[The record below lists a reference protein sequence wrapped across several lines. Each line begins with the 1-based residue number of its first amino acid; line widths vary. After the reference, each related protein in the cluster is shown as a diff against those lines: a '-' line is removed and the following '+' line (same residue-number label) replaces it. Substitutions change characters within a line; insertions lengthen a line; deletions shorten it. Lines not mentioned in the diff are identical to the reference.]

1 MNATTLDFNF
11 KYYHRLAKTITGKS
25 WKFSRLFCQDQ
36 DQDQDQDSGSQD
48 QDQDQDFI
56 FVLEAPWDQ
65 DFGLEDYITAQISRG
80 IGMSASFKIYCTC
93 EQHVVYCL
101 KLLFIVEM
109 ATFPAD
115 QTQHE

>member
-25 WKFSRLFCQDQ
+25 WKFSRLLLQ

-56 FVLEAPWDQ
+56 FVLEAPRDQ
-65 DFGLEDYITAQISRG
+65 DFGLEDYITVIDQPQIHRLTRQIAQY
-80 IGMSASFKIYCTC
+80 A
-93 EQHVVYCL
+93 VVR
-101 KLLFIVEM
+101 IV
-109 ATFPAD
+109 FW
-115 QTQHE
+115 TQKAGPKKPR